1 MLLRRQL
8 RRGQGEVGVAQK
20 AVEKGAGGGGCCLE
34 GS

>member
-1 MLLRRQL
+1 MLVRRQL
-8 RRGQGEVGVAQK
+8 RRGQGEEGDGEK